1 MILKAP
7 KEKLKALSQ
16 HASSSKHKR
25 SHEGKGPINLLN
37 QRRPLYSNKFGKF
50 FEVTPNDYKQLQVAD
65 ILSPN
70 KYKID
75 NFFRFNIELYEFICL
90 FLCLLI

>member
-65 ILSPN
+65 ILIPN

-75 NFFRFNIELYEFICL
+75 NFFRFNIEL
-90 FLCLLI
+90 